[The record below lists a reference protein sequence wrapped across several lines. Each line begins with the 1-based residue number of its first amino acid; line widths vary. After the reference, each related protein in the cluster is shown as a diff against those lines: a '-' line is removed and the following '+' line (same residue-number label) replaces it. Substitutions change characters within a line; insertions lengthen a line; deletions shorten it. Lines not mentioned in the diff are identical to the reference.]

1 MSNTAYFDAKT
12 IAGLGIVFPAA
23 DEAEAFA
30 AFLQEEYEVHVG
42 QELGKHLTDEELCG
56 FDEIDDLQEAAEW
69 LEAHCPNYR
78 SAVRDVRERI
88 ENELLQYRGRIPGAV
103 RTPP

>member
-1 MSNTAYFDAKT
+1 MDKTVHFDAKT
-12 IAGLGIVFPAA
+12 IAGLGIIFPAA
-23 DEAEAFA
+23 DEAETFA
-30 AFLQEEYEVHVG
+30 SFLQEEYEVRVG
-42 QELGKHLTDEELCG
+42 QELSMYLTDEELCS

-78 SAVRDVRERI
+78 SVVQEVRERI